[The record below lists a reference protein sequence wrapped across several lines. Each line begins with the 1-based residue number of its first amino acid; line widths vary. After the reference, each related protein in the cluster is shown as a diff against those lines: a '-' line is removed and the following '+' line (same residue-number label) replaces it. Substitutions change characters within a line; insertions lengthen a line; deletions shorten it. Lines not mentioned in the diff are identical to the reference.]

1 IELLLAEGRE
11 PISAS
16 LEPEVLNRFLGEFP
30 YFQLD
35 ITDPDAVR
43 ALMLRTQPEAVIHT
57 AAFTAVDAC
66 ESQKELSWRVNVEGT
81 ANVAKV
87 CAETSTRLVH
97 VSTEYVFDGESG
109 PYTEDD
115 TPHPISHYGLTK
127 LESEKAVRE
136 QCSDW
141 VIGRTTVLFGHA
153 PNVRPSFVAWLV
165 DKLSRGERVK
175 IVDDQVGS
183 PTLADNLA
191 QMLLAL
197 LDSDRRELYNT
208 VGDTVIDRYAFSVMA
223 ARLFQLD
230 TGLIDRIK
238 TSDLNQPAPRP
249 LRAGLI
255 MEKFKR
261 EFPEIQVLTAE
272 QALLALK
279 GQMGL

>member
-1 IELLLAEGRE
+1 
-11 PISAS
+11 
-16 LEPEVLNRFLGEFP
+16 
-30 YFQLD
+30 
-35 ITDPDAVR
+35 
-43 ALMLRTQPEAVIHT
+43 M
-57 AAFTAVDAC
+57 
-66 ESQKELSWRVNVEGT
+66 
-81 ANVAKV
+81 
-87 CAETSTRLVH
+87 
-97 VSTEYVFDGESG
+97 
-109 PYTEDD
+109 
-115 TPHPISHYGLTK
+115 
-127 LESEKAVRE
+127 
-136 QCSDW
+136 
-141 VIGRTTVLFGHA
+141 
-153 PNVRPSFVAWLV
+153 
-165 DKLSRGERVK
+165 K

-279 GQMGL
+279 GHTCKAVVDMDGSRGIKSPQVPMEGIWRQGERKRSNCSQVGGG